1 MVTLAVDI
9 FERIQAKFALF
20 SFKAERVNLE
30 VGLTTP
36 DKVTMMF
43 NLVQP
48 ITLQVLGTL
57 QTTCEDGVPPLLAVL
72 TLWDARVYISVPST
86 CFRVKSNLD
95 RYNVH

>member
-9 FERIQAKFALF
+9 FERIWAKFALF

-48 ITLQVLGTL
+48 ITL
-57 QTTCEDGVPPLLAVL
+57 
-72 TLWDARVYISVPST
+72 
-86 CFRVKSNLD
+86 
-95 RYNVH
+95 